1 MPSRQQRSQDLHRVA
16 ECLYRNGNGN
26 YVALVK
32 VKGKQIKRSLKTID
46 RKIAN
51 RRLADLREKAQRLYG
66 SENRNIRFGEF
77 AEIWLESV
85 KPDLKV
91 ASYQRRATAMEGL
104 RPFFEGIQVRSIGV
118 TEIERWKKQR
128 GAHIAARTHNIEL
141 ETLSLIFRYA
151 KRRGIILENPCDDF
165 NRRKEIQR
173 QVETLSRGQ
182 FCQLMGDLRN
192 SSKAVF
198 SGAADMIEFLAYSGL
213 RIGEA
218 RQIRWN
224 DVNFRQNT
232 IRVTGGEGGTK
243 NHRERSITMYPNLRK
258 LLERIGSRDSQ
269 RSSDSRL
276 FEIRSPRKAL
286 DLACKRLGFPRFRV
300 HALRHFFA
308 TNAIEEGV
316 NFRTV
321 ANWLGHADGGIL
333 VSKTYGHLRQDFSEE
348 AAKKMTFEA

>member
-1 MPSRQQRSQDLHRVA
+1 VFISQQKSPALHRVA

-32 VKGKQIKRSLKTID
+32 VKGKQIKKSLKTID

-51 RRLADLREKAQRLYG
+51 RRLADLRDKAQRLYG

-91 ASYQRRATAMEGL
+91 ASHQRRATAIEGL

-182 FCQLMGDLRN
+182 FCQLMEELRN
-192 SSKAVF
+192 SSKAVGI
-198 SGAADMIEFLAYSGL
+198 SSS
-213 RIGEA
+213 A
-218 RQIRWN
+218 R
-224 DVNFRQNT
+224 
-232 IRVTGGEGGTK
+232 
-243 NHRERSITMYPNLRK
+243 PNLR
-258 LLERIGSRDSQ
+258 LTARLYSTSQ
-269 RSSDSRL
+269 EVSLRSVEDPRQSRL
-276 FEIRSPRKAL
+276 LAVNIRHTPERHLQTQDETKA
-286 DLACKRLGFPRFRV
+286 RFNK
-300 HALRHFFA
+300 HQSLLSS
-308 TNAIEEGV
+308 I
-316 NFRTV
+316 
-321 ANWLGHADGGIL
+321 
-333 VSKTYGHLRQDFSEE
+333 KTER
-348 AAKKMTFEA
+348 